1 MESSEVNRREFNHD
15 KASVT
20 GGRGYDDQGVE
31 FWGYA
36 LMSWERAD
44 VVRIMKQC
52 AKAALDEYLKRR
64 GVEDTS
70 WHQHEFMGALGKKAT
85 AALKKREQ
93 AAYARGQKRKRFKPA
108 K

>member
-1 MESSEVNRREFNHD
+1 MNRREFNHD

-31 FWGYA
+31 FWAYA

-44 VVRIMKQC
+44 VVRIMKRC
-52 AKAALDEYLKRR
+52 AKEALEEYLKRR
-64 GVEDTS
+64 GVVNTR
-70 WHQHEFMGALGKKAT
+70 WHQHEFMGTLGKKAN
-85 AALKKREQ
+85 AALRKREK
-93 AAYARGQKRKRFKPA
+93 AAHARGQKRKEFKRA